1 MKKFFSLLTLALLTT
16 SAWAANTYVKVTSAD
31 QLVAG
36 QKYILVNEDANK
48 GMGALSTTSTKYGL
62 AVDINIASGVVD
74 IDGTD
79 VVELTLGGATG
90 DWTFDMGGNSSYMTW
105 TSGNSLNATNNTT
118 GDFSAKEKWTASVTD
133 NGVELKNNADATRV
147 LQYNAS
153 NPRFACYTSAQK
165 PAVLY
170 VQNAG
175 AVVPVTVAAPTL
187 PAATTFNDS
196 YTVEITN
203 NEPGSTLYYSTDGL
217 AWTEGNSVTITETTK
232 VYAKA
237 TKDGVDSRIVSET
250 YTKVL
255 PAIDP
260 IGNTYV
266 KVTDMSMLAAG
277 DQIII
282 VNSGVAGDAQA
293 MGARNSNGNNFLTT
307 GVTVGDDLKI
317 TTEGAQVLVLEA
329 AGDNWYLK
337 TLDNQYLYAASS
349 TSNHLK
355 LEAVADSN
363 AIASISIADSA
374 IVVFQGKYTHNI
386 MRYNY
391 NNGTPMFS
399 CYLPEKMDAIYIYK
413 ATGEE
418 ASFVAAPTLPA
429 SCEFEQSMTVEI
441 TNNEEGA
448 TLMYALND
456 GEFTEYTQALNITE
470 TTTVHAKA
478 VKGENESAVVSA
490 TYTLKPAATTVATI
504 AEGNKLAD
512 DTEFTFTGN
521 AVVCFKNKK
530 NMWVRDE
537 SGSVQLYGSDNF
549 GDEFQKGVVIT
560 PNWGAKK
567 ATYNGMHE
575 YTNLTNLTASQ
586 QTVTV
591 EPYERET
598 LTMEN
603 ANEYV
608 VLKNVTIVSQS
619 TSGGRTNYTTNT
631 GIVARNNFG
640 VAFDPQEGVAYNLIG
655 VVSAYNGNPQLYITE
670 VEGYVAPIA
679 TPNDL
684 AEANALT
691 DNMQFTYSNDVAAT
705 YQNGKYLFIRDE
717 NGNSGLI
724 FGEIDATFETGDV
737 LGADWS
743 ATKTTY
749 YGVREFIDATGVTN
763 SGEEWEVAPY
773 ERKTLTVD
781 NVNEYVIM
789 KGLSVIPETD
799 ETVSHYSQKYYNVAD
814 SMMIY
819 DQFGV
824 NPTFV
829 EGKTYDIVGIAT
841 IYNNKPQLY
850 IISVTEVAVD
860 VLRGDV
866 DNSGDVTISDVTA
879 LIDAL
884 LSGNIQN
891 INDGAADTNLD
902 GEVSIGD
909 VTVLIDFLL
918 SGNWHE

>member
-1 MKKFFSLLTLALLTT
+1 MKKLFSLLTLALLTT
-16 SAWAANTYVKVTSAD
+16 SAWAAKTVTINFSEQGYANGDDLTTLTVDGVTLTFDKGTGSNAPKYYSSGTNARLYVGNTMKVAASEAITKIVFTCNENYYWGNQDTWSAGSYTDGTWTGSANEVTFTRVTS
-31 QLVAG
+31 G
-36 QKYILVNEDANK
+36 QTRIQKMEI
-48 GMGALSTTSTKYGL
+48 
-62 AVDINIASGVVD
+62 
-74 IDGTD
+74 
-79 VVELTLGGATG
+79 TLGGEVVETVADPVFTPG
-90 DWTFDMGGNSSYMTW
+90 DG
-105 TSGNSLNATNNTT
+105 TSFIDSQEIALTCGTT
-118 GDFSAKEKWTASVTD
+118 G
-133 NGVELKNNADATRV
+133 ATI
-147 LQYNAS
+147 S
-153 NPRFACYTSAQK
+153 
-165 PAVLY
+165 
-170 VQNAG
+170 
-175 AVVPVTVAAPTL
+175 
-187 PAATTFNDS
+187 
-196 YTVEITN
+196 
-203 NEPGSTLYYSTDGL
+203 YSTNGL
-217 AWTEGNSVTITETTK
+217 TWETYTEPFTITESCT

-237 TKDGVDSRIVSET
+237 AKNGVESNVVSAN
-250 YTKVL
+250 YTKVV
-255 PAIDP
+255 PVE
-260 IGNTYV
+260 GNAVTFNSKNDKGDGSTERGEWTIV
-266 KVTDMSMLAAG
+266 KY
-277 DQIII
+277 
-282 VNSGVAGDAQA
+282 
-293 MGARNSNGNNFLTT
+293 
-307 GVTVGDDLKI
+307 GVTMHCTDGTVYDDNYRIYQGAILSISTNETAGNIVKI
-317 TTEGAQVLVLEA
+317 EFDNTDTSRPISKLSTETGALTTEGA
-329 AGDNWYLK
+329 AGTWVGETDSVAF
-337 TLDNQYLYAASS
+337 TAS
-349 TSNHLK
+349 
-355 LEAVADSN
+355 AQAR
-363 AIASISIADSA
+363 ASEIRVYVTGDVPVE
-374 IVVFQGKYTHNI
+374 IV
-386 MRYNY
+386 
-391 NNGTPMFS
+391 
-399 CYLPEKMDAIYIYK
+399 
-413 ATGEE
+413 
-418 ASFVAAPTLPA
+418 VAAPTLPA

-478 VKGENESAVVSA
+478 VKGEKESTVVSA

-504 AEGNKLAD
+504 AEGNVLAD

-537 SGSVQLYGSDNF
+537 SGSVQLYGSANF

-567 ATYNGMHE
+567 ATYNGMPE
-575 YTNLTNLTASQ
+575 YTDLTSLTASQ

-598 LTMEN
+598 LTMDN

-608 VLKNVTIVSQS
+608 VLKNVTIVEQS

-763 SGEEWEVAPY
+763 SGVKWEVAPY

-799 ETVSHYSQKYYNVAD
+799 ETVSHYNQKYYNVAD

-902 GEVSIGD
+902 GEVGIGD